1 MGDDRGMDPYSLQRM
16 RILVVDDDEL
26 KVLVLERMLAAAGY
40 KNVQSTRDPSMVA
53 RLCRHEP
60 PDLILLDLHMPE
72 LSGFQVMATLAK
84 LRLSG
89 PPAPILVVTADNTP
103 DARRLALS
111 YGAIDFV
118 THPFD
123 RGELELRVRNHLH
136 TRRLA
141 LELEA
146 VAGDHELRARRAE
159 RELDSARMDVLERL
173 AHAAEFRDD
182 ETTLHAWRVGRLSGM
197 IASTVG
203 LSDEKCQALDRAARL
218 HDVGEIAIPDEILF
232 NKGPLSPTEWDVV
245 RRRTT
250 VGAQILAG
258 SSSSLMQLP
267 ETIAHSHHER
277 SDGQGYPDGLRAAA
291 IPRPARIVALADVF
305 DVLTPE
311 RAYEEA
317 WTHDRAR
324 AQIADER
331 GRRFNPRLVDAFL
344 ALDPHTLP
352 GSASDP
358 SLGRPASA

>member
-1 MGDDRGMDPYSLQRM
+1 MDPYSLQRM

-72 LSGFQVMATLAK
+72 LSGFEVMATLAK

-197 IASTVG
+197 IASAVG
-203 LSDEKCQALDRAARL
+203 LSGEECQALDRAARL
-218 HDVGEIAIPDEILF
+218 HDVGKIAIPDEILF
-232 NKGPLSPTEWDVV
+232 KQGPAQPHRMGRCPSPHDGRGADPRRQLLVADAACRNDRSLASRTVGRPGLPGRPTRSGDPAARPDRGA
-245 RRRTT
+245 RRR
-250 VGAQILAG
+250 L
-258 SSSSLMQLP
+258 
-267 ETIAHSHHER
+267 
-277 SDGQGYPDGLRAAA
+277 
-291 IPRPARIVALADVF
+291 
-305 DVLTPE
+305 
-311 RAYEEA
+311 
-317 WTHDRAR
+317 
-324 AQIADER
+324 
-331 GRRFNPRLVDAFL
+331 
-344 ALDPHTLP
+344 
-352 GSASDP
+352 
-358 SLGRPASA
+358 

>member
-1 MGDDRGMDPYSLQRM
+1 MDPDSLQRM
-16 RILVVDDDEL
+16 RILVVDDNEL
-26 KVLVLERMLAAAGY
+26 QVLVLERMLAAAGY
-40 KNVQSTRDPSMVA
+40 TNVQSTRDPSMVA
-53 RLCRHEP
+53 PLCRHEP

-84 LRLSG
+84 LRQRE

-146 VAGDHELRARRAE
+146 VAGDQELRARRAE

-173 AHAAEFRDD
+173 ARAAEFRDD
-182 ETTLHAWRVGRLSGM
+182 ESTLHAWRVGRLSATIGS
-197 IASTVG
+197 AVG
-203 LSDEKCQALDRAARL
+203 LSGEECQALDRAARL
-218 HDVGEIAIPDEILF
+218 HDVGKIAIPDQILF
-232 NKGPLSPTEWDVV
+232 KKGPLSSAEWEIV
-245 RRRTT
+245 RRHPT
-250 VGAQILAG
+250 VGAQILGG
-258 SSSSLMQLP
+258 SSSSLMQLA
-267 ETIAHSHHER
+267 ETIARSHHER
-277 SDGQGYPDGLRAAA
+277 WDGEGYPDGLRAAA

-305 DVLTPE
+305 DVLTHK

-324 AQIADER
+324 VQIADER
-331 GRRFNPRLVDAFL
+331 GRQFDPQLVDAFL

-358 SLGRPASA
+358 SLGAAA